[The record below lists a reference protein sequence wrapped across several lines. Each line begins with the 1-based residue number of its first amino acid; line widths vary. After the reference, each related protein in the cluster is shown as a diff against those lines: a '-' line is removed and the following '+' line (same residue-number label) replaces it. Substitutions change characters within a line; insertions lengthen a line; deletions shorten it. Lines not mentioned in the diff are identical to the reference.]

1 MMKLLVLA
9 LLSQA
14 GPLASAA
21 GDLVIGCYF
30 TNWAQHRP
38 NEVRYLPKNIDAAL
52 CTHAYFA
59 FANID
64 LDVLSITNFEAN
76 DFMSEGEDKPVN
88 FRFWVYSK
96 TRSLDKNRNCFPDFF
111 LEPVRRVQQ
120 AEEEEPQDKDP
131 AVAGRR
137 QCRYREVP
145 GAHCPRRE
153 DHREAPQVHQEHN
166 RPPTR
171 AQVRRPR
178 PRYPQQQT

>member
-1 MMKLLVLA
+1 MKLLVLA

-38 NEVRYLPKNIDAAL
+38 DEVRYLPKNIDAAL

-76 DFMSEGEDKPVN
+76 DFMSEGENKPVN
-88 FRFWVYSK
+88 FSVLGLFKNTIVGKKAKAKSVLNKPGHFCRFPQA
-96 TRSLDKNRNCFPDFF
+96 FIF
-111 LEPVRRVQQ
+111 LRLLFRTSTKSSVS
-120 AEEEEPQDKDP
+120 
-131 AVAGRR
+131 
-137 QCRYREVP
+137 
-145 GAHCPRRE
+145 
-153 DHREAPQVHQEHN
+153 
-166 RPPTR
+166 
-171 AQVRRPR
+171 
-178 PRYPQQQT
+178 